1 MATDLL
7 LRAAL
12 AGLLTL
18 AAVAARADGPR
29 IERVEPPNW
38 WVGMKSDR
46 LQLLVHGPGIA
57 AAEVVSGH
65 DEVRVLKRQRVDSSN
80 YLFVDLQIG
89 PGAPAKAVPL
99 TFRTRTGS
107 TTLAYELRARTPG
120 SAERRGFDGSDL
132 ILNLVPDRFANGD
145 PGNDDPPG
153 ATDRT
158 NRADKDGRHGGDLA
172 GMTALLDYI
181 AGMGFTMLWP
191 TPLTANEMPQY
202 SYHGYA
208 ATDTYRIDPRFGSND
223 DYRRFVAAARQRG
236 IGVILDFV
244 PNHIGSGHWW
254 MRDLPTR
261 DWLNHGRFVPTNHA
275 RTAVSDRY
283 ASQSDVRGFTEGWFV
298 DTMPDPNQR
307 NPLLATYQIQN
318 AIWWVE
324 WAGLAG
330 LRIDTYGYSDKA
342 FLAEF
347 TRRLMAEYPRLNIV
361 GEEWSPN
368 PVVVSYWLRGK
379 RNPDGYVSHLPSVM
393 DFPLHDTL
401 RRALLE
407 PDSLHSGLMTLYEAL
422 VNDNLYPEP
431 QNLVLFEGNHD
442 VPRLFSALREDP
454 ALWRMALAYVLTMP
468 RIPQLYYGTEL
479 LMTSPTTR
487 DDGATR
493 GDFPGGWPGDAVNA
507 VTGAGL
513 SPAQRE
519 AQAWLRTLATWRRT
533 QPVVHRGQLRHF
545 VPEDGTYV
553 YFRHDARDLVMVVL
567 NKQAQPRELDGARF
581 RELLPPGARGT
592 EVTSGQVLPVGGRF
606 TVPARS
612 ALVLQVTR

>member
-1 MATDLL
+1 MTALP
-7 LRAAL
+7 RAAL
-12 AGLLTL
+12 ACLLLTCAAFGAL
-18 AAVAARADGPR
+18 AQGPR
-29 IERVEPPNW
+29 VERVEPPNW
-38 WVGMKSDR
+38 WVGMKSER
-46 LQLLVHGPGIA
+46 LQLMVHGPGIA
-57 AAEVVSGH
+57 AAEVVSGL
-65 DEVRVLKRQRVDSSN
+65 DTVQVLKRHKVDSPN
-80 YLFVDLQIG
+80 YLFVDLQIA
-89 PGAPAKAVPL
+89 PGTPARTLPL
-99 TFRTRTGS
+99 TFRTRQGS
-107 TTLAYELRARTPG
+107 TTLAYELRAREPG
-120 SAERRGFDGSDL
+120 SAERRGFDGSDV

-153 ATDRT
+153 AADRT

-172 GMTALLDYI
+172 GMTAMLDYI
-181 AGMGFTMLWP
+181 AGMGFTMVWP
-191 TPLTANEMPQY
+191 TPLTANEMPKY

-236 IGVILDFV
+236 LGVIKDFV

-261 DWLNHGRFVPTNHA
+261 DWLNLGGRFGPTNHA

-283 ASQSDVRGFTEGWFV
+283 ASASDVRGFTDGWFV

-330 LRIDTYGYSDKA
+330 LRIDTYGYSEKA

-393 DFPLHDTL
+393 DFPLHEVL

-407 PDSLHSGLMTLYEAL
+407 PDTLHSGLMSLYEAL

-431 QNLVLFEGNHD
+431 GNLVLFEGNHD
-442 VPRLFSALREDP
+442 VPRLYSALREDP
-454 ALWRMALAYVLTMP
+454 ALWRMALAYLLTMP
-468 RIPQLYYGTEL
+468 RIPQLYYGTEV

-493 GDFPGGWPGDAVNA
+493 ADFPGGWAGDAVNA

-519 AQAWLRTLATWRRT
+519 AQAWLRTLMTWRKT
-533 QPVVHRGQLRHF
+533 QPVLHRGRLRHF

-553 YFRHDARDLVMVVL
+553 WFRHDARDLVMVVL
-567 NKQAQPRELDGARF
+567 NKADRPRELDGTRF
-581 RELLPPGARGT
+581 SELLPAGARGT
-592 EVTSGQVLPVGGRF
+592 DVVGGQVLPVGGRF

-612 ALVLQVTR
+612 ALVLQVGR